1 MNFLDSF
8 SLLPIDQQINIIK
21 KLKAWTRNRDKL
33 LMEQGDKIYKEHT
46 KSIKKEDGWT
56 VKRTMKKRFSIP
68 MDVYMANSPYWDEI
82 IKTKQF
88 KKHPEWVVGK

>member
-1 MNFLDSF
+1 
-8 SLLPIDQQINIIK
+8 
-21 KLKAWTRNRDKL
+21 
-33 LMEQGDKIYKEHT
+33 MEQGDRIYKEHT
-46 KSIKKEDGWT
+46 KAIKKEDGWT